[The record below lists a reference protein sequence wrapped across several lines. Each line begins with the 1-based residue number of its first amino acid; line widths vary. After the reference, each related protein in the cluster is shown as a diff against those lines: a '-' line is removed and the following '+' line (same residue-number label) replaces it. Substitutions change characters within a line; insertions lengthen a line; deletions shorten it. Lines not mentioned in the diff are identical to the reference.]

1 MVRGVT
7 GVKPL
12 VLKLLTADVLLT
24 GVTVTLGCI
33 ELGNLLVILTSL
45 LLDCGVSVLR
55 GVTVRVLTGVLK
67 SDCNVLLVKT
77 VVIAELSDSIV
88 AFRMRDLL
96 GVPVAEVDNS
106 VVEVGDN
113 IADVGKTVL
122 FIPKLE
128 LLRTNEE
135 LVRRTSEL

>member
-1 MVRGVT
+1 M
-7 GVKPL
+7 
-12 VLKLLTADVLLT
+12 
-24 GVTVTLGCI
+24 TVTLGCL
-33 ELGNLLVILTSL
+33 ELGILLVILTSL
-45 LLDCGVSVLR
+45 LLDCDVSVLR
-55 GVTVRVLTGVLK
+55 GATVRVLTGVLK

-77 VVIAELSDSIV
+77 VIVIAELSDSIV

-96 GVPVAEVDNS
+96 GVPVAGVDNS

>member
-1 MVRGVT
+1 M
-7 GVKPL
+7 
-12 VLKLLTADVLLT
+12 
-24 GVTVTLGCI
+24 
-33 ELGNLLVILTSL
+33 
-45 LLDCGVSVLR
+45 
-55 GVTVRVLTGVLK
+55 RVLTGVLK

-113 IADVGKTVL
+113 IADVGKTVP

>member
-1 MVRGVT
+1 
-7 GVKPL
+7 
-12 VLKLLTADVLLT
+12 
-24 GVTVTLGCI
+24 VTVTLGCI